1 MFLGNYFQNIQ
12 STYKKFFFS
21 GISFDS
27 SEIKKNNI
35 FFAIKGNKVDG
46 NNFISSAISNGAK
59 IVVTEKKINGLK
71 NGILFIQSNNIRKL
85 LAEISFKINNKIPN
99 NIIAVTGTNGKSS
112 IADFYYQILDLNNK
126 KVASIGTLGIKSKKY
141 KKDLSNTTID
151 PIQLSKILN
160 KLKKQNINNVIMEA
174 SSHGL
179 SQNRLDGLLFN
190 TGIFTNLSQDHLD
203 YHKNTKNYLKA
214 KLYLFE
220 KLIKTKGTIITIP
233 NNILQGDVKT
243 AIINTGR
250 LAVNTTVGL
259 LGTVD
264 VANKM
269 GFPKYEKEDYGQT
282 LGKWGVGPGCYIVL
296 PVLGPSTVRD
306 TAGSFAN
313 ILGGDPW
320 YNASVHGNNEF
331 LSEGAYITSKAL
343 NGIDFRSDNLESLD
357 NLEKNS
363 IDFYASLRSL
373 YLQDRENKIKNNQ
386 RGTVE
391 VIYKDEE
398 DWEEID
404 SK

>member
-1 MFLGNYFQNIQ
+1 MF
-12 STYKKFFFS
+12 KKLTITIIYILLLVFNANAGS
-21 GISFDS
+21 DGELALKKDQPQ
-27 SEIKKNNI
+27 EIKDCFEKLNRAT
-35 FFAIKGNKVDG
+35 FAFNQGLDKALIKPM
-46 NNFISSAISNGAK
+46 
-59 IVVTEKKINGLK
+59 
-71 NGILFIQSNNIRKL
+71 
-85 LAEISFKINNKIPN
+85 AEGYRNLP
-99 NIIAVTGTNGKSS
+99 
-112 IADFYYQILDLNNK
+112 
-126 KVASIGTLGIKSKKY
+126 
-141 KKDLSNTTID
+141 D
-151 PIQLSKILN
+151 PIQKGTKN
-160 KLKKQNINNVIMEA
+160 AV
-174 SSHGL
+174 
-179 SQNRLDGLLFN
+179 
-190 TGIFTNLSQDHLD
+190 TNLSTL
-203 YHKNTKNYLKA
+203 
-214 KLYLFE
+214 
-220 KLIKTKGTIITIP
+220 ITIP

-250 LAVNTTVGL
+250 LVVNTTVGL

-282 LGKWGVGPGCYIVL
+282 LGKWGVGPGCYMVL

-386 RGTVE
+386 RGIVE
-391 VIYKDEE
+391 VIYKDES